1 MMSEITIPA
10 SPNWYCTH
18 VTDANNAGVYVFG
31 ARRDVLIFDVTCYPA
46 KAKGVFR
53 AHRDKVSAV
62 ALSPHQDENITT
74 CCSGSED
81 GKLKIWNTETKEQLF
96 EHNAHRG
103 KLTTI
108 SWSPQQVDLVLSA
121 DDKGDIVSWQY
132 LEGRL
137 QTFSPENAGVM
148 CLACSP
154 ITAGTVAVGYKT
166 GLILVLDVKRE
177 GQILQRLRGHDED
190 VQCLVWC
197 PVPGENFKPPK
208 PEYRDLD
215 DPVSAVEVVDNNPAS
230 AEEDDVD
237 FGTDGH
243 LLASGSKDKT
253 IRIWSTDRGRQL
265 LQLKVGKSGGRD
277 QGNEYGGGKMWT
289 TFVWL
294 RNNPRHLI
302 SSSAGGDLLKWDITS
317 PTQQKSKP
325 FCAEHKKGGHY
336 RMVFNLHLAGP
347 ADSYLCSMSMDR
359 QVIVWNTDSGSLF
372 GVLPTFGGFVYV
384 AKSSPV
390 DPGRMAVG
398 VGDSMIRLWN
408 LNNTNNLTDIKNL
421 WQGIKTKVTALC
433 WHPVKEAL
441 LAYGTDD
448 GRVGVYDTL
457 SNRHPNISSTY
468 HKRTVYVVT
477 WGPSCSHQDDVSGGY
492 SLYSIGDGVILEHD
506 VYNLQEEASDVNSL
520 IQQTNGKKVKLPVR
534 SEISW
539 SPDFSF
545 VAIGND
551 DGSVEIYK
559 PPNFR
564 LVATVHIHKKLINCI
579 QWHPHITMAS
589 PGGSP
594 YMYWIATAS
603 NEAGVYVVNLSS
615 LLDKV
620 GDLVAEPVVVSES
633 KQCLLGHVDRVTGV
647 AWSPHI
653 DQHLATVSY
662 DGQALVWDVDKNEM
676 LACYQGHSGRLL
688 CVQWNGLHDDLV
700 ITGADDFSLHQ
711 WRPSL
716 HIPNPENAG
725 RQRKQKHNK
734 KKSKKSSTVSN
745 MDTNTNANPGPVDLS
760 LTTEDQDGLEKI
772 LEEKRRQLLEKDTT
786 VLLEET
792 DKTGI
797 QGSGTASNDPVGIPC
812 TTSSSDNNTTVSTA
826 TNITNNKATS
836 AAVVDLAQPVTL
848 ETGQEFT
855 QREVRASADFDRTR
869 PADLTKDKK
878 KKSWKVKSY
887 FPLTGRAENRG
898 KDFLHDDLIYLAKRV
913 TGCVEDKV
921 RPGSSDCDISAS
933 DTDDQQDYVHLG
945 FFLDRRGMY
954 KCLKQEGQHHRDHD
968 NMDYYYQLE
977 IWKGNI
983 NGALRL
989 AREREEL
996 SDWLVSMAPM
1006 ANFDTWITV
1015 CEDYATQLES
1025 EGQYHKAATYLLAA
1039 QKVYEAIEL
1048 FRRHRLF
1055 KEAIALA
1062 KVRLSPFDPVLEEL
1076 YTLWAQQLTRDGNY
1090 EQAAK
1095 CHLAMK
1101 QVQDAALLLARR
1113 YNQSSLR
1120 TASHICLV
1128 AGEKQQGLLYA
1139 YKVAQQYSLQSEW
1152 KEAYSFL
1159 KEQKPFQCVTAMT
1172 AMHELLL
1179 YEAQNVPLESVSIDK
1194 DRFTQWSDMGSPK
1207 VLLPDF
1213 MLDAKENE
1221 PISPWQPYLI
1231 DGHTFPHHVLRIL
1244 HSSLGVSMDT
1254 TNLEDMYKA
1263 LSVLHA
1269 GRQVQTDLTQLLGQ
1283 VSMDLVLCLLSLLMS
1298 ETPTAISHLLQAIS
1312 LLHEAGHYDLM
1323 ELILRLFLPQ
1333 GPKYLLKLQQEV
1345 TAMRVV
1351 ISMDNHSNVDGASK
1365 VHTIKRYM
1373 SEIREDDTVSN
1384 STLRCR
1390 ELDCLRA
1397 YYYLVILNFLREKLS
1412 TTKKPD
1418 ETANIAESPPV
1429 NEASIVTRAGG
1440 QSSPN
1445 SSTGDSANDQLKTED
1460 QIDPG
1465 TLGAGDEICDR
1476 VGNPKANENRD
1487 NSADMKDMSKCVTDS
1502 QAQNSINQMPSLP
1515 LPKPGGNCDKTAQSD
1530 SGNAAPAQIIE
1541 KPQST
1546 LTPQGGEDSDSTVL
1560 EETESAQGQGC
1571 INKGAKESSVDGR
1584 KSDVDKKCLDV
1595 AKDKNSDLAF
1605 FFDAFQNDTP
1615 VYHLT
1620 LPLLSHLARGLLWDM
1635 QGKRFA
1641 LTETLGYIHKAISQ
1655 LLLAQKPSALPGGQ
1669 SEALAIGELAMVRDG
1684 HFNGHSHSDSFID
1697 HHSHSDTSASP
1708 LSPEPPRQD
1717 GGSPKKRH
1725 HNESVIERSLSN
1737 HVGSVTC
1744 PFHSSAVF
1752 SRSVS
1757 IDSGAADI
1765 NLPLHEHLG
1774 SLDLDLD
1781 PSSDNAFS
1789 ICSSCEWL
1797 SKSRKVIWEDE
1808 PHPHS
1813 HPGTEHQVHH
1823 GKSKVTSIV
1832 NPAKYINVPDEWYNT
1847 AADQKYCMPY
1857 VTMAILKE
1865 EQEYVMRELKRG
1877 QDALQMPF
1885 PNPLESVKLLLEVSG
1900 KSAFLS
1906 VTEKHQFAEK
1916 VVSWGMKFSVSSQQK
1931 EALMDSM
1938 HRTLIHE

>member
-1 MMSEITIPA
+1 MLPEITIPA
-10 SPNWYCTH
+10 SPNWYCTR
-18 VTDANNAGVYVFG
+18 VTDANSAGIYVFG
-31 ARRDVLIFDVTCYPA
+31 ARRDVLVYDVTCYPA
-46 KAKGVFR
+46 KSLGVFR
-53 AHRDKVSAV
+53 GHRDKVSAV
-62 ALSPHQDENITT
+62 ALNPHGEKNITT

-81 GKLKIWNTETKEQLF
+81 GKVKVWNVESKEQLF
-96 EHNAHRG
+96 EHNSHRG
-103 KLTTI
+103 KLTAV
-108 SWSPQQVDLVLSA
+108 SWSSQQADLILSG

-137 QTFSPENAGVM
+137 QTFSPDNAGVM
-148 CLACSP
+148 CIVCSP
-154 ITAGTVAVGYKT
+154 ISAGIAAVGYKA
-166 GLILVLDVKRE
+166 GLILILDVKKD

-190 VQCLVWC
+190 IQCLVWS
-197 PVPGENFKPPK
+197 PIIGEDFKPPK
-208 PEYRDLD
+208 PAYRDLD
-215 DPVSAVEVVDNNPAS
+215 DPFSTVEADTDPGPS
-230 AEEDDVD
+230 GDEDVVD
-237 FGTDGH
+237 FGVDGH

-265 LQLKVGKSGGRD
+265 LQLKVGKSGGRE

-294 RNNPRHLI
+294 RNNPRHII
-302 SSSAGGDLLKWDITS
+302 SSYTGGDLQRWDITS
-317 PTQQKSKP
+317 PMPQKSKP
-325 FCAEHKKGGHY
+325 FSGDQKKGGHY
-336 RMVFNLHLAGP
+336 RMVFNLCLAGP
-347 ADSYLCSMSMDR
+347 SDGYLCTMSMDR

-390 DPGRMAVG
+390 DPGRLAIG

-408 LNNTNNLTDIKNL
+408 INNTNNLTDIKNL
-421 WQGIKTKVTALC
+421 WQGIKAKVTSLC
-433 WHPVKEAL
+433 WHPVKEGL

-448 GRVGVYDTL
+448 GRVGIYDTL
-457 SNRHPNISSTY
+457 SNRPPNISSTY
-468 HKRTVYVVT
+468 HKRTVYVVA
-477 WGPSCSHQDDVSGGY
+477 WGPNSSNQEYESGGY
-492 SLYSIGDGVILEHD
+492 SLYSIGDGIILEHD
-506 VYNLQEEASDVNSL
+506 VYNLQEEANEINSL
-520 IQQTNGKKVKLPVR
+520 IQQTNDKKTKLPVR

-539 SPDFSF
+539 SPDFAF

-551 DGSVEIYK
+551 DGSLEIYQ

-564 LVATVHIHKKLINCI
+564 LVVTVHIHKKLINCI
-579 QWHPHITMAS
+579 QWHPHVTMATPS
-589 PGGSP
+589 GSP
-594 YMYWIATAS
+594 YKYWIATGS
-603 NEAGVYVVNLSS
+603 NEAGVYVVDLSS
-615 LLDKV
+615 VLDKEV
-620 GDLVAEPVVVSES
+620 STGESDPVVVSEC
-633 KQCLLGHVDRVTGV
+633 KQCLLGHVDRVTGL
-647 AWSPHI
+647 AWSPHT

-662 DGQALVWDVDKNEM
+662 DGQALVWNVDKNEM
-676 LACYQGHSGRLL
+676 LACYQGHNGRLL
-688 CVQWNGLHDDLV
+688 CVLWNGLHDDLV
-700 ITGADDFSLHQ
+700 LTGADDFSLHQ

-716 HIPNPENAG
+716 HVPNPENAG
-725 RQRKQKHNK
+725 RQRKPKYNK
-734 KKSKKSSTVSN
+734 KKSKKSSSAVAMET
-745 MDTNTNANPGPVDLS
+745 DNTQASSADVTLS
-760 LTTEDQDGLEKI
+760 TEDKESLEKMM
-772 LEEKRRQLLEKDTT
+772 EEKRRQILGEKKEALETKTADIQKDDT
-786 VLLEET
+786 
-792 DKTGI
+792 
-797 QGSGTASNDPVGIPC
+797 SGEANNTQGIP
-812 TTSSSDNNTTVSTA
+812 SSTDTPISTVTQVTNSTIL
-826 TNITNNKATS
+826 TDIRE
-836 AAVVDLAQPVTL
+836 VTL
-848 ETGQEFT
+848 GTGH
-855 QREVRASADFDRTR
+855 EVREKEARPDSDRAKTS
-869 PADLTKDKK
+869 DLTKDKK

-898 KDFLHDDLIYLAKRV
+898 KEFVHNDLIYLAEKLS
-913 TGCVEDKV
+913 GCGEV
-921 RPGSSDCDISAS
+921 GSSDCD
-933 DTDDQQDYVHLG
+933 TDEDDQDYVHLG
-945 FFLDRRGMY
+945 FFLDRRSMY

-1006 ANFDTWITV
+1006 ANFDSWITV
-1015 CEDYATQLES
+1015 CEDYACQLES
-1025 EGQYHKAATYLLAA
+1025 EGQYHKAVTYLLAS

-1152 KEAYSFL
+1152 KEAYAFL
-1159 KEQKPFQCVTAMT
+1159 REQKPFQCVTAVT
-1172 AMHELLL
+1172 AMHELLMC
-1179 YEAQNVPLESVSIDK
+1179 EVQNVPLDSVTIDK
-1194 DRFTQWSDMGSPK
+1194 EKFTHWGLEGSK
-1207 VLLPDF
+1207 ALLPDF

-1254 TNLEDMYKA
+1254 TNLEEMYKA

-1269 GRQVQTDLTQLLGQ
+1269 GRQLQTDLLQLLGQ

-1312 LLHEAGHYDLM
+1312 LLHEGGHYDLM

-1333 GPKYLLKLQQEV
+1333 GPKYFLKLQQEV

-1351 ISMDNHSNVDGASK
+1351 ISMDNQSNVDGASK

-1373 SEIREDDTVSN
+1373 SEIREDDNVS
-1384 STLRCR
+1384 TAYLRCR

-1397 YYYLVILNFLREKLS
+1397 YYYLVILNFLREKLCKTDKLDEKVVVSDS
-1412 TTKKPD
+1412 TVKQT
-1418 ETANIAESPPV
+1418 SPQ
-1429 NEASIVTRAGG
+1429 SGG
-1440 QSSPN
+1440 QSSAEVVASP
-1445 SSTGDSANDQLKTED
+1445 DQTKTDCES
-1460 QIDPG
+1460 G
-1465 TLGAGDEICDR
+1465 RAEICDSN
-1476 VGNPKANENRD
+1476 GNPSENNENKSNTAED
-1487 NSADMKDMSKCVTDS
+1487 ISNCTADGLTDKL
-1502 QAQNSINQMPSLP
+1502 PSLP
-1515 LPKPGGNCDKTAQSD
+1515 SHPPSEKCDKTAQSD
-1530 SGNAAPAQIIE
+1530 DTSPNESGEKSPAA
-1541 KPQST
+1541 ST
-1546 LTPQGGEDSDSTVL
+1546 GQGHEEPDSSQPDGKEV
-1560 EETESAQGQGC
+1560 AQGQGC
-1571 INKGAKESSVDGR
+1571 INKGAKESSVD
-1584 KSDVDKKCLDV
+1584 KKQDIDKKCSDTF
-1595 AKDKNSDLAF
+1595 KDKNSDTA
-1605 FFDAFQNDTP
+1605 FDACQNEAPT
-1615 VYHLT
+1615 YHLT
-1620 LPLLSHLARGLLWDM
+1620 LPLLSHLARGLLWDL

-1655 LLLAQKPSALPGGQ
+1655 LLLAQKPSTLPGGQ
-1669 SEALAIGELAMVRDG
+1669 NEALAIGEMAAVRDG
-1684 HFNGHSHSDSFID
+1684 HGDTHSSADSVI
-1697 HHSHSDTSASP
+1697 SSRTLSDTAGAAP
-1708 LSPEPPRQD
+1708 LSPEPPRSD
-1717 GGSPKKRH
+1717 IGSPKRRH
-1725 HNESVIERSLSN
+1725 NSEPVVERQSTT
-1737 HVGSVTC
+1737 GSVTC
-1744 PFHSSAVF
+1744 PFHGSAGF
-1752 SRSVS
+1752 SRSIS
-1757 IDSGAADI
+1757 IDSGAADV

-1781 PSSDNAFS
+1781 PSSDSAFS

-1797 SKSRKVIWEDE
+1797 TKSRKVLWEDE
-1808 PHPHS
+1808 PHSHS
-1813 HPGTEHQVHH
+1813 HHGVEHH
-1823 GKSKVTSIV
+1823 GHHGRGKITSIV

-1847 AADQKYCMPY
+1847 AADQKYSMPY
-1857 VTMAILKE
+1857 VTMAILKD

-1877 QDALQMPF
+1877 PDALQMPF
-1885 PNPLESVKLLLEVSG
+1885 PNPLESVKHILEVSG

-1916 VVSWGMKFSVSSQQK
+1916 VVSWGMKFTVSSQQK
-1931 EALMDSM
+1931 EALMDAM